1 MCKIKAIL
9 DEKLSYLKK
18 ACSDIEHE
26 LDQQLPSLPSI
37 KSRVVFSKQ
46 PLPIGTFD
54 GAPRCTP
61 GDTKC
66 TIIRYASLRTYCS
79 TLYTGPHCIVC
90 IRLSIRFY

>member
-37 KSRVVFSKQ
+37 KSRAVFSKQ

-66 TIIRYASLRTYCS
+66 TIRYASLRTYCS
-79 TLYTGPHCIVC
+79 TLYTGLCGIA
-90 IRLSIRFY
+90 IALFIN